1 MAIAAVWCGM
11 TQLRRAL
18 TDIERLDWLRL
29 IRTEN
34 VGPVTFARLME
45 RFDTSGQAIQALP
58 ELAKRGGRKAPLRVA
73 SRAEAEREIAALT
86 KFGARLIASCEP
98 DYPQTLASI
107 DDAPP
112 LISVMGHPH
121 LLRKRAVAMVGAR
134 NASINGKRFAEALAR
149 DLGTAG
155 YVVVSGLARGID
167 TSAHTGALASGTIA
181 VVAGGLDVVYPEENR
196 SLQQRIAEQGLVV
209 AECPIGTQP
218 LARHFPRR
226 NRIISGLALGVVVI
240 EATLKSG
247 SLITARVAGDQ
258 GREVFAVP
266 GSPLDPRSQGP
277 NQLLRDGATVTE
289 RIEDILRVLES
300 VDPPPLRE
308 PTRDLFSA
316 NRDIQVDEAT
326 VLEIGERL
334 MESLSHTPVPVD
346 ELIRG
351 CQLSASV
358 VRIVLTELALA
369 GRVQELSGN
378 QVVLIQQ

>member
-1 MAIAAVWCGM
+1 M

-45 RFDTSGQAIQALP
+45 RFDTAGQAIQALP
-58 ELAKRGGRKAPLRVA
+58 ELARRGGRKAPLKIP
-73 SRAEAEREIAALT
+73 SRAEVQREVAALT
-86 KFGARLIASCEP
+86 RFGARLIASCEP
-98 DYPQTLASI
+98 DYPQTLAAI

-112 LISVMGHPH
+112 LISVVGHPH
-121 LLRKRAVAMVGAR
+121 LMRKPAVAMVGAR
-134 NASINGKRFAEALAR
+134 NASINGKRFAEMLAR
-149 DLGTAG
+149 DLGAAG
-155 YVVVSGLARGID
+155 FVVVSGLARGID
-167 TSAHTGALASGTIA
+167 ASAHAGSLASGTVA
-181 VVAGGLDVVYPEENR
+181 VVAGGIDVVYPEENR
-196 SLQQRIAEQGLVV
+196 SLHERIAEQGLIV
-209 AECPIGTQP
+209 AECAIGTQP

-226 NRIISGLALGVVVI
+226 NRIISGLALGVVVV

-247 SLITARVAGDQ
+247 SLITARVAGEQ

-289 RIEDILRVLES
+289 RVEDIVRALENS
-300 VDPPPLRE
+300 APPKLRE
-308 PTRDLFSA
+308 PQRDLFSVS
-316 NRDIQVDEAT
+316 RDIQVDEAT
-326 VLEIGERL
+326 VQEIGERL
-334 MESLSHTPVPVD
+334 LESLSHTPVPVD

-369 GRVQELSGN
+369 GRVRELSGN
-378 QVVLIQQ
+378 QVVLIQH

>member
-45 RFDTSGQAIQALP
+45 RFDTPGQAILALP
-58 ELAKRGGRKAPLRVA
+58 DLAKRGGRKAPLRIA
-73 SRAEAEREIAALT
+73 SRAEAEREVAALT

-98 DYPQTLASI
+98 DYPPTLAAI

-112 LISVMGHPH
+112 LISVIGHPH

-134 NASINGKRFAEALAR
+134 NASVNGKRFAEMLAR
-149 DLGTAG
+149 DLGAAG

-167 TSAHTGALASGTIA
+167 ASAHTGALASGTIA

-196 SLQQRIAEQGLVV
+196 SLQERIAEQGLVV

-266 GSPLDPRSQGP
+266 GSPFDSRSHGP

-289 RIEDILRVLES
+289 RVEDIVRALES

-326 VLEIGERL
+326 VREIGERL

>member
-1 MAIAAVWCGM
+1 M

-18 TDIERLDWLRL
+18 TDLDRLDWLRL

-45 RFDTSGQAIQALP
+45 RFDTAGKAIQALP
-58 ELAKRGGRKAPLRVA
+58 DLAKRGGRKAPLRIA
-73 SRAEAEREIAALT
+73 SLAEAEREAAAVT
-86 KFGARLIASCEP
+86 KYGARLIASCEP
-98 DYPQTLASI
+98 DYPQALAAI

-112 LISVMGHPH
+112 LISVKGHPH
-121 LLRKRAVAMVGAR
+121 LLGKRAVAIVGAR
-134 NASINGKRFAEALAR
+134 NASINGKRLAEMLAH
-149 DLGTAG
+149 DLGAAG
-155 YVVVSGLARGID
+155 FVVVSGLARGID
-167 TSAHTGALASGTIA
+167 ASAHAGSLASGTAA
-181 VVAGGLDVVYPEENR
+181 VVAGGIDVVYPEENR
-196 SLQQRIAEQGLVV
+196 ALQERIAEQGAVV
-209 AECPIGTQP
+209 AECAIGTQP

-258 GREVFAVP
+258 GRDVFAVP

-277 NQLLRDGATVTE
+277 NRLIRDGATMTE
-289 RIEDILRVLES
+289 SVEDIVQALANSES
-300 VDPPPLRE
+300 RPLRE
-308 PTRDLFSA
+308 PQSDLFSA
-316 NRDIQVDEAT
+316 DRGIQVDEAT
-326 VLEIGERL
+326 VREIGERL
-334 MESLSHTPVPVD
+334 LESLSYTPVPVD

>member
-1 MAIAAVWCGM
+1 MAVGAVWCGM

-45 RFDTSGQAIQALP
+45 RFDTPGKAIQALP

-73 SRAEAEREIAALT
+73 SRAEAEREVAALT

-98 DYPQTLASI
+98 DYPQALAAI

-112 LISVMGHPH
+112 LISVIGHPH

-134 NASINGKRFAEALAR
+134 NASINGKRFAETLAR
-149 DLGTAG
+149 DLGKAG
-155 YVVVSGLARGID
+155 FVVVSGLARGID
-167 TSAHTGALASGTIA
+167 TSAHAGSLANGTVA

-196 SLQQRIAEQGLVV
+196 ALQQRIAEEGVVV
-209 AECPIGTQP
+209 AECAIGTQP

-226 NRIISGLALGVVVI
+226 NRIISGLALGVVVV

-247 SLITARVAGDQ
+247 SLITARVAGEQ
-258 GREVFAVP
+258 GRDVFAVP
-266 GSPLDPRSQGP
+266 GWPLDPRSQGP
-277 NQLLRDGATVTE
+277 NQLLRDGAILTE
-289 RIEDILRVLES
+289 CAEDIVRALADTE
-300 VDPPPLRE
+300 PPPLRE
-308 PTRDLFSA
+308 PPSDLFSA
-316 NRDIQVDEAT
+316 DRGIQVDEAT
-326 VLEIGERL
+326 VREIGERL
-334 MESLSHTPVPVD
+334 LESLSHTPVPVD

>member
-1 MAIAAVWCGM
+1 
-11 TQLRRAL
+11 
-18 TDIERLDWLRL
+18 
-29 IRTEN
+29 
-34 VGPVTFARLME
+34 
-45 RFDTSGQAIQALP
+45 
-58 ELAKRGGRKAPLRVA
+58 
-73 SRAEAEREIAALT
+73 
-86 KFGARLIASCEP
+86 
-98 DYPQTLASI
+98 
-107 DDAPP
+107 
-112 LISVMGHPH
+112 
-121 LLRKRAVAMVGAR
+121 
-134 NASINGKRFAEALAR
+134 
-149 DLGTAG
+149 
-155 YVVVSGLARGID
+155 
-167 TSAHTGALASGTIA
+167 

-240 EATLKSG
+240 EATIKSG

-266 GSPLDPRSQGP
+266 GSPLDPCSQGP

-289 RIEDILRVLES
+289 RVEDIVRALES

-308 PTRDLFSA
+308 PARDLFSA
-316 NRDIQVDEAT
+316 NRGIQVDEAT
-326 VLEIGERL
+326 VREIGERL

-378 QVVLIQQ
+378 RVVLIQQ

>member
-1 MAIAAVWCGM
+1 M

-34 VGPVTFARLME
+34 IGPVTFARLME
-45 RFDTSGQAIQALP
+45 RFDTPGQAIQALP

-112 LISVMGHPH
+112 LISVIGHLH

-149 DLGTAG
+149 DLGAAG

-167 TSAHTGALASGTIA
+167 TSAHAGALAGGTIA

-240 EATLKSG
+240 EATIKSG

-266 GSPLDPRSQGP
+266 GSPLDPCSQGP

-289 RIEDILRVLES
+289 RVEDIVRALES

-308 PTRDLFSA
+308 PARDLFSA
-316 NRDIQVDEAT
+316 NRGIQVDEAT
-326 VLEIGERL
+326 VREIGERL

>member
-1 MAIAAVWCGM
+1 M

-18 TDIERLDWLRL
+18 TDLDRLDWLRL

-45 RFDTSGQAIQALP
+45 RFDTAGKAIQALP
-58 ELAKRGGRKAPLRVA
+58 DLAKRGGRKAPLRIA
-73 SRAEAEREIAALT
+73 SLAEAEREAAAVT
-86 KFGARLIASCEP
+86 KYGARLIGSCEP
-98 DYPQTLASI
+98 DYPQALAAI

-112 LISVMGHPH
+112 LISVKGHPH
-121 LLRKRAVAMVGAR
+121 LLGKRAVAIVGAR
-134 NASINGKRFAEALAR
+134 NASINGKRLAEMLAR
-149 DLGTAG
+149 DLGAAG
-155 YVVVSGLARGID
+155 FVVVSGLARGID
-167 TSAHTGALASGTIA
+167 ASAHAGSLASGTAA
-181 VVAGGLDVVYPEENR
+181 VVAGGIDVVYPEENR
-196 SLQQRIAEQGLVV
+196 ALQERIAEQGAVV
-209 AECPIGTQP
+209 AECAIGTQP

-258 GREVFAVP
+258 GRDVFAVP

-277 NQLLRDGATVTE
+277 NRLIRDGATMTE
-289 RIEDILRVLES
+289 SVEDIVQALANSES
-300 VDPPPLRE
+300 RPLRE
-308 PTRDLFSA
+308 PQSDLFSA
-316 NRDIQVDEAT
+316 DRGIQVDEAT
-326 VLEIGERL
+326 VRKIGERL
-334 MESLSHTPVPVD
+334 LESLSYTPVPVD

>member
-1 MAIAAVWCGM
+1 M

-45 RFDTSGQAIQALP
+45 RFDTPGKAIQALP

-73 SRAEAEREIAALT
+73 SRPEAEREVAALT

-98 DYPQTLASI
+98 DYPQALAAI

-112 LISVMGHPH
+112 LISVKGHPH
-121 LLRKRAVAMVGAR
+121 LLGKRAVAIVGAR
-134 NASINGKRFAEALAR
+134 NASINGKRLAEMLAR
-149 DLGTAG
+149 DLGAAG
-155 YVVVSGLARGID
+155 FVVVSGLARGID
-167 TSAHTGALASGTIA
+167 ASAHAGSLASGTAA
-181 VVAGGLDVVYPEENR
+181 VVAGGIDVVYPEENR
-196 SLQQRIAEQGLVV
+196 ALQERIAEQGAVV
-209 AECPIGTQP
+209 AECAIGTQP

-258 GREVFAVP
+258 GRDVFAVP

-277 NQLLRDGATVTE
+277 NRLIRDGATMTE
-289 RIEDILRVLES
+289 SVEDIVQALANSES
-300 VDPPPLRE
+300 RPLRE
-308 PTRDLFSA
+308 PQSDLFSA
-316 NRDIQVDEAT
+316 DRGIQVDEAT
-326 VLEIGERL
+326 VREIGERL
-334 MESLSHTPVPVD
+334 LESLSYTPVPVD

>member
-1 MAIAAVWCGM
+1 M

-34 VGPVTFARLME
+34 VGPITFARLME
-45 RFDTSGQAIQALP
+45 RFDTAGKAIQTLP
-58 ELAKRGGRKAPLRVA
+58 DLAKRGGRKAPLRIA
-73 SRAEAEREIAALT
+73 SRAEAEREAAAVT
-86 KFGARLIASCEP
+86 KYGARLIASCEP
-98 DYPQTLASI
+98 DYPQALAAI

-112 LISVMGHPH
+112 LISVKGHPH
-121 LLRKRAVAMVGAR
+121 LLGKRAVAIVGAR
-134 NASINGKRFAEALAR
+134 NASINGKRLAEMLAR
-149 DLGTAG
+149 DLGAAG
-155 YVVVSGLARGID
+155 FVVVSGLARGID
-167 TSAHTGALASGTIA
+167 ASAHAGSLASGTAA
-181 VVAGGLDVVYPEENR
+181 VVAGGIDVVYPEENR
-196 SLQQRIAEQGLVV
+196 ALQERIAEQGAVV
-209 AECPIGTQP
+209 AECAIGTQP

-258 GREVFAVP
+258 GRDVFAVP
-266 GSPLDPRSQGP
+266 GSPLDPRSRGP
-277 NQLLRDGATVTE
+277 NRLIRDGAAMV
-289 RIEDILRVLES
+289 ES
-300 VDPPPLRE
+300 VDDIVQALANTEARPLRE
-308 PTRDLFSA
+308 PQSDLFSA
-316 NRDIQVDEAT
+316 DRGIQVDEAT
-326 VLEIGERL
+326 VREIGERL
-334 MESLSHTPVPVD
+334 LESLSYTPVPVD

>member
-1 MAIAAVWCGM
+1 M

-18 TDIERLDWLRL
+18 TDLERLDWLRL

-45 RFDTSGQAIQALP
+45 RFDTAGKAIQALP
-58 ELAKRGGRKAPLRVA
+58 ELAKRGGRKAPLRIA
-73 SRAEAEREIAALT
+73 SRAETEREAAAVT
-86 KFGARLIASCEP
+86 KYGARLIASCEP
-98 DYPQTLASI
+98 DYPQALAAI

-112 LISVMGHPH
+112 LISVKGHPH
-121 LLRKRAVAMVGAR
+121 LLRKRAVAVVGAR
-134 NASINGKRFAEALAR
+134 NASINGKRSAEMLAR
-149 DLGTAG
+149 DLGAAG
-155 YVVVSGLARGID
+155 FVVVSGLARGID
-167 TSAHTGALASGTIA
+167 ASAHAGSLASGTAA
-181 VVAGGLDVVYPEENR
+181 VVAGGIDVVYPEENR
-196 SLQQRIAEQGLVV
+196 ALQERIAEQGAVV
-209 AECPIGTQP
+209 AECAIGTQP

-258 GREVFAVP
+258 GRDVFAVP

-277 NQLLRDGATVTE
+277 NRLIRDGAAMV
-289 RIEDILRVLES
+289 ES
-300 VDPPPLRE
+300 VDDIVQALADTEARPLRE
-308 PTRDLFSA
+308 PQSDLFSA
-316 NRDIQVDEAT
+316 DRGIQVDEAT
-326 VLEIGERL
+326 VREIGERL
-334 MESLSHTPVPVD
+334 LESLSYTPVPVD

>member
-1 MAIAAVWCGM
+1 M
-11 TQLRRAL
+11 TQLKRAL
-18 TDIERLDWLRL
+18 TDLERLDWLRL

-34 VGPVTFARLME
+34 VGPITFARLME
-45 RFDTSGQAIQALP
+45 RFDTAGKAIQALP
-58 ELAKRGGRKAPLRVA
+58 ELAKRGGRKAPLRIA
-73 SRAEAEREIAALT
+73 SRAEAEREAAAVT
-86 KFGARLIASCEP
+86 KYGARLIASCEP
-98 DYPQTLASI
+98 DYPKALAAI

-112 LISVMGHPH
+112 LISVKGHPH
-121 LLRKRAVAMVGAR
+121 LLGKRAVAIVGAR
-134 NASINGKRFAEALAR
+134 NASINGKRLAEMLAR
-149 DLGTAG
+149 DLGAAG
-155 YVVVSGLARGID
+155 FVVVSGLARGID
-167 TSAHTGALASGTIA
+167 ASAHAGSLANGTAA
-181 VVAGGLDVVYPEENR
+181 VVAGGIDVVYPEENR
-196 SLQQRIAEQGLVV
+196 ALQERIAEQGAVV
-209 AECPIGTQP
+209 AECAIGTQP

-258 GREVFAVP
+258 GRDVFAVP

-277 NQLLRDGATVTE
+277 NRLIRDGATMTE
-289 RIEDILRVLES
+289 SVEDIVQALANSES
-300 VDPPPLRE
+300 RPLRE
-308 PTRDLFSA
+308 PVSDLFSA
-316 NRDIQVDEAT
+316 DRGIQVDEAT
-326 VLEIGERL
+326 VREIGERL
-334 MESLSHTPVPVD
+334 LESLSYTPVPVD

>member
-1 MAIAAVWCGM
+1 M

-29 IRTEN
+29 ICTEN

-45 RFDTSGQAIQALP
+45 RFDTPGQAIQALP

-73 SRAEAEREIAALT
+73 SRTEAEREIAALT

-98 DYPQTLASI
+98 DYPQALAAI

-112 LISVMGHPH
+112 LISVIGHPH

-134 NASINGKRFAEALAR
+134 NASINGKRFAEMLAR
-149 DLGTAG
+149 DLGGAG

-167 TSAHTGALASGTIA
+167 ACAHTGALSSGTIA

-196 SLQQRIAEQGLVV
+196 SLQERIVEQGLVV

-289 RIEDILRVLES
+289 RVEDIVRALES

-308 PTRDLFSA
+308 AARDLFSA

-326 VLEIGERL
+326 VREIGERL
-334 MESLSHTPVPVD
+334 LESLSHSPVPVD

-378 QVVLIQQ
+378 QVVLIQR